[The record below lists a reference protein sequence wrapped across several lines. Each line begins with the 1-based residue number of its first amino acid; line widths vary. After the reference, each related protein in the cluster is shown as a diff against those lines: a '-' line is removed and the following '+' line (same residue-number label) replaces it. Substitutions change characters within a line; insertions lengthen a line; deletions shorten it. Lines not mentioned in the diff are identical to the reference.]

1 MNVNKIRVPDL
12 LSALSYF
19 SYVDIFLP
27 EGDGL
32 RQVYTG
38 ELKDLW
44 SSVNIHYLNNFYVKI
59 VHVGLVDDRM
69 ALSIE
74 MAKLEEN

>member
-1 MNVNKIRVPDL
+1 MNINKIKVPDL
-12 LSALSYF
+12 LSSLSYS

-27 EGDGL
+27 ENDGL
-32 RQVYTG
+32 RTIYTG

-44 SSVNIHYLNNFYVKI
+44 SNVNIHYLNNFYVKI
-59 VHVGLVDDRM
+59 AQVGLVDNRM

-74 MAKLEEN
+74 MAKLEEE